1 MNSDTPQHESITGID
16 KSSADLAKRVEELES
31 RLAYQE
37 HWLDSLDAT
46 IASQER
52 RMMELERINRL
63 MQERL
68 RELAA
73 SNDRGLGDAPGPED
87 ELPPHY

>member
-16 KSSADLAKRVEELES
+16 KPSADLAKRVEDLES

-63 MQERL
+63 MQQRL
-68 RELAA
+68 RELSAD
-73 SNDRGLGDAPGPED
+73 NERDLGDTPGPED

>member
-16 KSSADLAKRVEELES
+16 KPSADLAKRVEDLES

-63 MQERL
+63 MQQRL
-68 RELAA
+68 RELSAD
-73 SNDRGLGDAPGPED
+73 NERDLGDAPGPED
-87 ELPPHY
+87 ERPPHY

>member
-1 MNSDTPQHESITGID
+1 
-16 KSSADLAKRVEELES
+16 
-31 RLAYQE
+31 
-37 HWLDSLDAT
+37 
-46 IASQER
+46 
-52 RMMELERINRL
+52 MMELERINRL